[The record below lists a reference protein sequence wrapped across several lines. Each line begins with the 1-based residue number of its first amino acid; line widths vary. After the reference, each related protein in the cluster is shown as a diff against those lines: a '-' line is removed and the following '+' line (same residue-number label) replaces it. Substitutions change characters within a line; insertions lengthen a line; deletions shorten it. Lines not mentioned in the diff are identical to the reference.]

1 MIVVD
6 TNIISYLF
14 LPTVYSEKSSRLY
27 LQDTEWATPSL
38 WRSEFRNVLALYIRQ
53 QILSLSE
60 ALAIQEE
67 AEALMADHEFTVTSV
82 QVLTLTERSQCSA
95 YDCEF
100 VALAKQLFVKLVT
113 EDKQILR
120 EFPEV
125 ALSLDDFFN
134 LSVQQLENNL
144 SL

>member
-1 MIVVD
+1 MIVAD

-14 LPTVYSEKSSRLY
+14 LPTDYSEKASRLY
-27 LQDTEWATPSL
+27 LQDAEWVAPSL

-67 AEALMADHEFTVTSV
+67 AEALMADHEFSITSL
-82 QVLTLTERSQCSA
+82 QVLTLADSSQCSA

-100 VALAKQLFVKLVT
+100 VALAKQLSVKLIT
-113 EDKQILR
+113 EDKKILR
-120 EFPEV
+120 EFPDV
-125 ALSLDDFFN
+125 AVSLDDF
-134 LSVQQLENNL
+134 LI
-144 SL
+144 

>member
-14 LPTVYSEKSSRLY
+14 LPTAYSERASRLY
-27 LQDTEWATPSL
+27 LQDAEWTASSL
-38 WRSEFRNVLALYIRQ
+38 WRSEFRNVLALYLRQ
-53 QILSLSE
+53 QILTLAE
-60 ALAIQEE
+60 ALTIQEE

-82 QVLTLTERSQCSA
+82 QVLTLTDSSQCSA

-100 VALAKQLFVKLVT
+100 VALAKQLSVKLVT
-113 EDKQILR
+113 EDKKILR

-125 ALSLDDFFN
+125 AVSLDDF
-134 LSVQQLENNL
+134 L
-144 SL
+144 